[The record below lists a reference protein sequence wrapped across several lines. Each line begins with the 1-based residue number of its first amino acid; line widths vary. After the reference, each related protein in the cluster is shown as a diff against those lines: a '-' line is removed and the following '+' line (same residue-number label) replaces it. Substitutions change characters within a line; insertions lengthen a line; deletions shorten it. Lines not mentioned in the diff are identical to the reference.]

1 MALNISN
8 VVIGRDYHD
17 GNNNDIAIEVTGT
30 PVGLQIS
37 FDSGTTWGTMNQDGT
52 GLWNGSQY
60 WMASSTYN
68 WNTTNT
74 TGFTGDVWFRESGS
88 PTVIQKYK
96 FKGFVYAGGGIL
108 DGVTFIVKQN
118 GASNVDLFV
127 QTQAGATGANNT
139 SVTLN
144 GANATYQSA
153 GASPVCQ
160 WKFTNIAPAN
170 TSYSFVQ
177 GGQTVSI
184 TFDSAVFT
192 GGSGGGTG
200 SLTMTI
206 PTGGTLVV
214 TTLPTHGTL
223 AIVNQT
229 ITYTPTAGYSGADSF
244 GYDIKGASGEVV
256 SSGTCALDT
265 SAPSTTATPTFTKAF
280 IDVTGDFRANCETG
294 STVKLY
300 KNNSTTALSTVI
312 DTNNQGY
319 VLFSGIARVQD
330 DTFKVTAQK
339 SGLAVSAQSIIC
351 TAKRKPTAISNVTK
365 TVAANGSVNI
375 ALTDLVADSAN
386 GSFF

>member
-1 MALNISN
+1 MSLNIAN
-8 VVIGRDYHD
+8 IVIGRDYHD

-37 FDSGTTWGTMNQDGT
+37 FDSGTTWNNMNQDGT

-60 WMASSTYN
+60 WMASSTFN

-74 TGFTGDVWFRESGS
+74 TGFSGDVWFRESGS

-96 FKGFVYAGGGIL
+96 FKGYVYAAGGIL

-118 GASNVDLFV
+118 GSTNVDLIV
-127 QTQAGATGANNT
+127 QTQAGATGGNNN

-144 GANATYQSA
+144 GATATYQSA

-160 WKFTNIAPAN
+160 WKFTNVAPAN

-177 GGQTVSI
+177 GGQTVAI

-192 GGSGGGTG
+192 AGGGGSTG

-214 TTLPTHGTL
+214 TTQPLHGTL
-223 AIVNQT
+223 SIVNQT

-244 GYDIKGASGEVV
+244 SYDIKGASGDVI
-256 SSGTCALDT
+256 SSGTSALNT
-265 SAPSTTATPTFTKAF
+265 SAPSTTDTPSFPKSFVDTTSD
-280 IDVTGDFRANCETG
+280 IRVNCMAG
-294 STVKLY
+294 SAVSLF
-300 KNNSTTALSTVI
+300 KNAGTTAIASVTDST
-312 DTNNQGY
+312 NQGY
-319 VLFSGIARVQD
+319 VLFGGIVRVQG
-330 DTFKVTAQK
+330 DTFKATAQK
-339 SGLAVSAQSIIC
+339 TNLGVSAQSIIC
-351 TAKRKPTAISNVTK
+351 TTKRKPTAITGVTK
-365 TVAANGSVNI
+365 TAPANGSVDI
-375 ALTDLVADSAN
+375 PLADLVADYAN

>member
-1 MALNISN
+1 MSLNIAN
-8 VVIGRDYHD
+8 IVIGRDYHD

-37 FDSGTTWGTMNQDGT
+37 FDSGTNWIAMNQDGT

-60 WMASSTYN
+60 WMASSTFN

-74 TGFTGDVWFRESGS
+74 SGFTGDVWFRESGS

-96 FKGFVYAGGGIL
+96 FKGYVYAAGGIL

-118 GASNVDLFV
+118 GSTNVDLIA

-144 GANATYQSA
+144 GATATYQSA

-160 WKFTNIAPAN
+160 WKFTNVAPAN

-177 GGQTVSI
+177 GGQTVAI

-192 GGSGGGTG
+192 GGGDTGG

-214 TTLPTHGTL
+214 TTQPLHGTL

-244 GYDIKGASGEVV
+244 GYDIKGTSGEVI

-265 SAPSTTATPTFTKAF
+265 SAPSTTATPTFPKAF
-280 IDVTGDFRANCETG
+280 IDVNGDMRVNCAAG
-294 STVKLY
+294 STVKLL
-300 KNNSTTALSTVI
+300 KNSSTTAIATVA
-312 DTNNQGY
+312 DSSNQGF
-319 VLFSGIARVQD
+319 VLFTGIARVQD
-330 DTFKVTAQK
+330 DTFKATAQK
-339 SGLAVSAQSIIC
+339 TGLAVSAESIVC
-351 TAKRKPTAISNVTK
+351 TVKRKPTAKSGVTK
-365 TVAANGSVNI
+365 TAPANGSVSI
-375 ALTDLVADSAN
+375 ALTDLVTDSAN